1 MTHSNDLYLLRNGVY
16 TKVVLEHIIYVRS
29 FDNYCRFVMV
39 GGDVFVIR
47 KTLKN
52 AARIL
57 ERHGFIQCH
66 RQFII
71 NSKLVISIDILK
83 REIHLQ
89 DGHIVR
95 YSRRR
100 KKEVLN
106 RLMDKY

>member
-1 MTHSNDLYLLRNGVY
+1 
-16 TKVVLEHIIYVRS
+16 
-29 FDNYCRFVMV
+29 MV
-39 GGDVFVIR
+39 GGDVFVLR
-47 KTLKN
+47 STLKKVV
-52 AARIL
+52 AALDGHDFLR
-57 ERHGFIQCH
+57 CH